1 MFEMN
6 DLTYV
11 IEQVED
17 LENFLILINE
27 TNIY

>member
-1 MFEMN
+1 MN

-17 LENFLILINE
+17 LEDFLILINE

>member
-6 DLTYV
+6 DLTYI

>member
-17 LENFLILINE
+17 LEDFLILINE